1 VANQT
6 QGAAVRLTALGIN
19 VTRTAAALPSS
30 TLGNIF
36 TVSGGRIL
44 IKSLTGLVQT
54 LLSGTNSTT
63 VGITPTLSGGASAPA
78 ILSSAGIIP
87 VAVGSPVVSK
97 LDGGALIVTVNGSL
111 LPAAPYLT
119 VPGSITITTAST
131 VTGTVQWDLT
141 YIPLDTGASVAAA

>member
-1 VANQT
+1 VTTIIKAQD
-6 QGAAVRLTALGIN
+6 VRTIALGIN

-30 TLGNIF
+30 TIGSIF
-36 TVSGGRIL
+36 TVTGGRIL
-44 IKSLTGLVQT
+44 IRRLSGLVVT

-78 ILSSAGIIP
+78 ILSSAGVIP

-111 LPAAPYLT
+111 NPAAGYET

-141 YIPLDTGASVAAA
+141 YVPLDIGAQVVAA

>member
-1 VANQT
+1 MASLNT
-6 QGAAVRLTALGIN
+6 NKDVRLLTLGIN
-19 VTRTAAALPSS
+19 VTRKATALPSS

-36 TVSGGRIL
+36 TITGGRIL
-44 IKSLTGLVQT
+44 IASLTGLVQT
-54 LLSGTNSTT
+54 LLSGTNSTS
-63 VGITPTLSGGASAPA
+63 VGITPTLSGGASAPT
-78 ILSSAGIIP
+78 ILSAGGVIP

-97 LDGGALIVTVNGSL
+97 LDASALVVTVNGSL

-141 YIPLDTGASVAAA
+141 YIPLDVGAQVVAA

>member
-1 VANQT
+1 MTVSIS
-6 QGAAVRLTALGIN
+6 AASVRAVALGIN

-30 TLGNIF
+30 TIGSIF
-36 TVSGGRIL
+36 TVTGGRIL
-44 IKSLTGLVQT
+44 IRRLSGLVVT

-78 ILSSAGIIP
+78 ILSSAGVIP
-87 VAVGSPVVSK
+87 VTAGSPVVSR

-111 LPAAPYLT
+111 NPAAGYET
-119 VPGSITITTAST
+119 VPGAITITTAST

-141 YIPLDTGASVAAA
+141 YIPLDTGALVVAA

>member
-1 VANQT
+1 MTTLIKNAD
-6 QGAAVRLTALGIN
+6 VRTIALGIN

-44 IKSLTGLVQT
+44 IVRLSGLVQT

-78 ILSSAGIIP
+78 ILSSAGVIP

-111 LPAAPYLT
+111 NPAAGYET

-141 YIPLDTGASVAAA
+141 YIPLDSAAQVVAA